1 MSKLPNCEKQPF
13 NVKDE
18 VDSLADWSSWIVMR
32 KINSSSEEPQEL
44 ETAMRLQL
52 ASAFSLYV

>member
-18 VDSLADWSSWIVMR
+18 VDSLADWSSWIVMQ
-32 KINSSSEEPQEL
+32 KINSRFL
-44 ETAMRLQL
+44 RRTAGT
-52 ASAFSLYV
+52 